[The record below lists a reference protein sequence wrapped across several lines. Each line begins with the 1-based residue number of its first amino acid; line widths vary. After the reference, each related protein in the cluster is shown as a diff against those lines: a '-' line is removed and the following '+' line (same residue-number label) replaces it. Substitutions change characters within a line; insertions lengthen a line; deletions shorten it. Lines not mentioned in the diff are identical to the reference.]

1 MVFKSKTDQIAIGVC
16 EMLAS
21 TEDSVQI
28 DFSDGKIYHMN

>member
-1 MVFKSKTDQIAIGVC
+1 MMFKAKTDQIVIGVC

-28 DFSDGKIYHMN
+28 DF